1 MEMTTKELAEVAGV
15 SERTIRR
22 IAENE
27 VGFVYEKG
35 KKAVYTEKD
44 AIEIMRLARKKGF
57 IQPRQN
63 ADVATQ
69 KAKVSFLSEKDIAI
83 ISQIVSVTVSE
94 TIKAL
99 DGRMTNI
106 EQKIE
111 QRKILLPAPQ
121 LDARAHIKKLI
132 DEYVSRNGIEHSD
145 AYRYLYREFFYR
157 TKCNASLC
165 AKNRGMKTIDY
176 IDDEGMIETLEAIA
190 MEVL

>member
-1 MEMTTKELAEVAGV
+1 MTIRQMAEVSGLSTDTV
-15 SERTIRR
+15 TRKVKEMYPDRVKNGRPTNLVQ
-22 IAENE
+22 AE
-27 VGFVYEKG
+27 
-35 KKAVYTEKD
+35 
-44 AIEIMRLARKKGF
+44 AITVMAELRKKNF
-57 IQPRQN
+57 VEPLQN
-63 ADVATQ
+63 AEGATQ
-69 KAKVSFLSEKDIAI
+69 NAKVSFLSEKDIAI

-121 LDARAHIKKLI
+121 LDARAHIKKMI

-145 AYRYLYREFFYR
+145 AYRYLYREYFYR

>member
-1 MEMTTKELAEVAGV
+1 MTAREIAEIAGLSVDTVQKKIKELYPENV
-15 SERTIRR
+15 EQRKRTVL
-22 IAENE
+22 N
-27 VGFVYEKG
+27 K
-35 KKAVYTEKD
+35 TQS
-44 AIEIMRLARKKGF
+44 IEIMKELRKKNF
-57 IQPRQN
+57 ILPQN
-63 ADVATQ
+63 SADLPQNSADNRLDRLEQLMEKLLLVTGNLLQIQQSNQTQ
-69 KAKVSFLSEKDIAI
+69 EKR
-83 ISQIVSVTVSE
+83 V
-94 TIKAL
+94 
-99 DGRMTNI
+99 
-106 EQKIE
+106 
-111 QRKILLPAPQ
+111 LLPAPQ